1 MRRAHI
7 DADGR
12 LDLGDQARR
21 AGYQPGTTVDVLVTL
36 AGQLIITPTDEPVL
50 IELDASRLPKGP
62 ARRAITARVV
72 PSVS

>member
-21 AGYQPGTTVDVLVTL
+21 AGYQPGAVVDVLLTR
-36 AGQLIITPTDEPVL
+36 AGQLIITVTDEPVL
-50 IELDASRLPKGP
+50 DLDVSRLPKGP
-62 ARRAITARVV
+62 ARRAIT
-72 PSVS
+72 S